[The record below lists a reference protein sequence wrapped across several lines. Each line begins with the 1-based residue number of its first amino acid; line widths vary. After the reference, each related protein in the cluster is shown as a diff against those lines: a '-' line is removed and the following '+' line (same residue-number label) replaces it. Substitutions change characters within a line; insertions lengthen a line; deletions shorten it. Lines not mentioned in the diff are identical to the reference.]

1 WESYAHGPERRASA
15 GGELVP
21 DLRARL
27 KQTLPP
33 YMIPSAFVVLDALPL
48 TVNGKVNRKALPA
61 PDRERHEAASAHV
74 APASEVERIIT
85 EVWQA
90 LLGLAQVSTQDNLFD
105 LGANS
110 LLMVQANGR
119 LKTALGRDL
128 SLVEMFRFPS
138 IATLAAHLD
147 AVATGADGTKA
158 DARSQAADRG
168 QDRGQQR
175 RDALLRRR
183 SPRERS

>member
-1 WESYAHGPERRASA
+1 MRGPERRAASD
-15 GGELVP
+15 LVP

-48 TVNGKVNRKALPA
+48 TANGKVNRKALPA
-61 PDRERHEAASAHV
+61 PDRDRQEAATVYV
-74 APASEVERIIT
+74 APASDLERTIG
-85 EVWQA
+85 EVWQQ

-119 LKTALGRDL
+119 LKTALGREL

-138 IATLAAHLD
+138 IATLAAHL
-147 AVATGADGTKA
+147 ATAPATKGPQA
-158 DARSQAADRG
+158 ESRSEATDRG

-175 RDALLRRR
+175 REAMLRRR
-183 SPRERS
+183 APRT